1 MKGGSMA
8 VVKRI
13 SEVEARDISDGTEV
27 VNVVKQVLIG
37 PKDGAP
43 TFAVRLFTLGAGG
56 HTPKHSHPFEHGVL
70 VLEGE
75 GELWTE
81 NGTHDLS
88 PGTVVFVAPNENHQ
102 FSNTGSSPL
111 KFICI
116 VPVHVEE

>member
-1 MKGGSMA
+1 MA

-13 SEVEARDISDGTEV
+13 SAVEVRDISDGKGAV
-27 VNVVKQVLIG
+27 SVLKQLLIG

-43 TFAVRLFTLGAGG
+43 TFAVRLFTLGRGG

-81 NGTHDLS
+81 PGTHPLS
-88 PGTVVFVAPNENHQ
+88 PGTVVLVPPNEAHQ
-102 FSNTGSSPL
+102 FRNTGDTAF

-116 VPVHVEE
+116 VPAHVEG

>member
-1 MKGGSMA
+1 MA
-8 VVKRI
+8 VVKRVH
-13 SEVEARDISDGTEV
+13 EVEARDVSDGRET

-56 HTPKHSHPFEHGVL
+56 HTPKHRHPFEHGVL

-75 GELWTE
+75 GVLWTE
-81 NGTHDLS
+81 AGTQRLS
-88 PGTVVFVAPNENHQ
+88 PGTVVFLAPDEYHQ

-116 VPVHVEE
+116 VPKYVEE

>member
-1 MKGGSMA
+1 MA

-43 TFAVRLFTLGAGG
+43 TFAVRLFTLGARG

-102 FSNTGSSPL
+102 FSNTGSGPL